1 MSWYW
6 NIPLI
11 ILAIGTVSLIV
22 YFIVKDDKIPQDS
35 DSQKGE

>member
-11 ILAIGTVSLIV
+11 ILAIGTIGLIT
-22 YFIVKDDKIPQDS
+22 YIILKDDKNYKDS
-35 DSQKGE
+35 GKGE

>member
-11 ILAIGTVSLIV
+11 ILAIGTVGLIV
-22 YFIVKDDKIPQDS
+22 YFIVKDDKIPKDS
-35 DSQKGE
+35 NSGKGE

>member
-11 ILAIGTVSLIV
+11 ILAAGVVGLII
-22 YFIVKDDKIPQDS
+22 YIIVKDDKKPQD
-35 DSQKGE
+35 